1 MSTESLFDDDDD
13 DDDKISELSDYFSL
27 LSKFDTGVLSTLCL
41 LDSCLFFCLFRLLWH
56 SLSFLERTCSTLFVT
71 AATKSV
77 SVGKTSS
84 DLTSF
89 SELWLVSSFI
99 ISAIC
104 VADPYAGLILVPFRP
119 FELEFI

>member
-1 MSTESLFDDDDD
+1 MSTESLFDD

-27 LSKFDTGVLSTLCL
+27 LSKFEPGVLSTLCL

-77 SVGKTSS
+77 RVGKTSS

-89 SELWLVSSFI
+89 SELSLVSSFI

-104 VADPYAGLILVPFRP
+104 VADPDAGLILVHFRP
-119 FELEFI
+119 FVLEFI